1 MTGNE
6 DSNLGNSEHE
16 HSVVEKEV
24 AGKTVVEKTVVEKTV
39 VEKIVVE
46 KIVVGKI
53 STPHGVK
60 GWVKVFSFTD
70 PIDNILNYQPWYIH
84 HQDGWKS
91 VEVGQGRVH
100 GKTIV
105 AHIEG
110 IDDRDSAERLKGFEI
125 AVQRDQLPEVEAD
138 EFYWIDLIGLQ
149 VVNLQSKVL
158 GTVDHLMETGA
169 NDVLVI
175 KGDKEHL
182 VPFVLDEFIKE
193 VDLKN
198 KKMLVDWDADF

>member
-1 MTGNE
+1 MTGNV
-6 DSNLGNSEHE
+6 DSNPGNSERE
-16 HSVVEKEV
+16 HAVVETEV
-24 AGKTVVEKTVVEKTV
+24 AGKKIVEKTVVEKT
-39 VEKIVVE
+39 VVE

-84 HQDGWKS
+84 RKDGWKS
-91 VEVGQGRVH
+91 VEVEQGRVH

-125 AVQRDQLPEVEAD
+125 AVQRDQLPEAEAD
-138 EFYWIDLIGLQ
+138 EYYWIDLIGLQ
-149 VVNLQSKVL
+149 VVNLQGKVL

-175 KGDKEHL
+175 KGGKEHL
-182 VPFVLDEFIKE
+182 VPFVLDDFIKE